1 MIARLLAAVARALA
15 APTVFWT
22 SGVPDGTP
30 RIYFANHTSHLD
42 FVILWAALPA
52 RVRDRARP
60 VAARDYWE
68 SGPIRRFLARKVFR
82 AILIERG
89 GAPASGDRVVAARA
103 SIDRIV
109 SAMGPGE
116 SLIVF
121 PEGTRGR
128 HSDPAPFRSGL
139 YHLCRL
145 RPDLELLPVYLGNL
159 ARILPKGATVPQ
171 PDQSRV
177 VFGSPMRLSE
187 GEPKADFLERARA
200 SVAALRSRPRQRR
213 GETDAALRVRR
224 TAGAAR
230 VIAAAFRRPRPA
242 CPRR

>member
-1 MIARLLAAVARALA
+1 LIARLLAAVARALA

-42 FVILWAALPA
+42 FAILWAALPR
-52 RVRDRARP
+52 RVRAAARP
-60 VAARDYWE
+60 VGARDYWE
-68 SGPIRRFLARKVFR
+68 GGPIRRFLARRVFH
-82 AILIERG
+82 AILIDRST
-89 GAPASGDRVVAARA
+89 ATDGDRAAAARA
-103 SIDRIV
+103 SIERIA
-109 SAMGPGE
+109 STMRPGE

-128 HSDPAPFRSGL
+128 GPDPGPFRSGL

-145 RPDLELLPVYLGNL
+145 RPDLEVLPVYLGNL
-159 ARILPKGATVPQ
+159 ARILPKGSTVPL

-177 VFGSPMRLSE
+177 VFGAPMRLRE
-187 GEPKADFLERARA
+187 NEDKTAFLQRARA
-200 SVAALRSRPRQRR
+200 AICELRTRPRQRR
-213 GETDAALRVRR
+213 GETDAAFRVRQR
-224 TAGAAR
+224 AGTAR
-230 VIAAAFRRPRPA
+230 IIASAFRRLRPV